1 MCAGSRPL
9 GRGEFEVTLDKV
21 EELLAQSGGPFFMGP
36 TISGVDCAFAPFL
49 ERWSHQ
55 VNVPSLSAT
64 LAILLLLLLLLPLAH
79 VQAQT
84 CKMCK

>member
-64 LAILLLLLLLLPLAH
+64 LATSFVVAAAAATGTCAGTD
-79 VQAQT
+79 VQNV
-84 CKMCK
+84 